1 MDRRDFIRM
10 TAGAATLPLLARG
23 RGSAAAPL
31 RLDAVLTD
39 ERFAQSRAFG
49 AAGERLGIRRLAM
62 DGDIT
67 SIWYRELDPLW
78 RRGPS
83 FVAGLTTRQALVC
96 LERLAWDRGLR
107 VRHARPAATEPAG
120 GMLVSWLIAP
130 PERQA

>member
-10 TAGAATLPLLARG
+10 TASAATLPLLARG

-83 FVAGLTTRQALVC
+83 FVAGLTTRQALFC
-96 LERLAWDRGLR
+96 WNGL
-107 VRHARPAATEPAG
+107 PGIAACGCVTR
-120 GMLVSWLIAP
+120 AP
-130 PERQA
+130 PQRSRRAGC